1 MTERDGYYIVS
12 AVCMFLGAISVIFY
26 MLPTARKLQGWLLIF
41 SQALG
46 YDTNFVCS
54 ATYKQMAGILL
65 SVYIRIKL
73 GWTYLSG
80 CCTVY
85 IPVSR
90 MLCYVYKRK
99 TDRRVR

>member
-12 AVCMFLGAISVIFY
+12 AVCMVLGAISVIFY

-65 SVYIRIKL
+65 SVYIRIQL
-73 GWTYLSG
+73 GWTYLYMGAVLYTYLFQG
-80 CCTVY
+80 CYAMC
-85 IPVSR
+85 INE
-90 MLCYVYKRK
+90 
-99 TDRRVR
+99 RRIGE